1 MTNKPYAYEIGEQI
15 AIAIRYAMQDD
26 MTHFRAVMAR
36 LREEEKW
43 DDTQIG
49 TAFMEI
55 GAIMFYE
62 DLENELEDIVN
73 GDNK

>member
-1 MTNKPYAYEIGEQI
+1 MTNKPYAYEVGEQI

-43 DDTQIG
+43 SDEQIG

-55 GAIMFYE
+55 GAILFYE
-62 DLENELEDIVN
+62 DIENDLEDIVN
-73 GDNK
+73 GEIK

>member
-36 LREEEKW
+36 LRQEENWTDE
-43 DDTQIG
+43 QIG
-49 TAFMEI
+49 NAFMKI

-62 DLENELEDIVN
+62 DIEHELEDIVK
-73 GDNK
+73 GDI